1 MDIKEDFRI
10 KKTVRN
16 IEKNIVK
23 ETESETLTATLADE
37 RGTTISIKGEPDVLS
52 WLESE
57 LEVSVHI
64 KRKLTQTVLD
74 EGRLTRKEK
83 PKEKEKET
91 DEVWKLKDND

>member
-74 EGRLTRKEK
+74 EGRPTRKEK
-83 PKEKEKET
+83 SKEKET